1 MITNSDID
9 AASGLLAIAKSLCEG
24 STRDRTIALARDF
37 LSVQPCADRA
47 AAPEPATPAIVPAT
61 ELTPPPSPRP
71 QPTTVRAMP
80 KAAPPPPPPA
90 EPPPIKPAV
99 TGDVINDTM
108 PGVKIG
114 RLAVAR
120 DDGRCVKITER
131 QSRLL
136 CALAA
141 AAPNPVGLDFIC
153 RKICDQAVP
162 PGDKAPLLSSLAGEI
177 NSKIEPLGL
186 FVKIVKGVG
195 ASLQWI
201 EGEP

>member
-47 AAPEPATPAIVPAT
+47 AAPEPATPVIVPAT

-71 QPTTVRAMP
+71 Q
-80 KAAPPPPPPA
+80 
-90 EPPPIKPAV
+90 PIKPAV

-114 RLAVAR
+114 RLAIAR